1 MISAVTGAAISS
13 LFGDSGL
20 DAPILPPRS
29 SQAHSTTR
37 QRGSEEAAEKYF
49 SGWTAGA
56 GVSVAF
62 AQNWNVFAEYRY
74 TSFGSTT
81 LALPLSELST
91 TSTTKVSAI
100 ELGVNYKFNPRAPA
114 VPVSGVG

>member
-1 MISAVTGAAISS
+1 MN
-13 LFGDSGL
+13 
-20 DAPILPPRS
+20 
-29 SQAHSTTR
+29 
-37 QRGSEEAAEKYF
+37 KYF

-114 VPVSGVG
+114 VPVSGVGIIAVAGVPCTIMSHDLQGRDHGCRRLAPRPWPGSRES